1 MEVQISETKTFLIDC
16 ECSNHGIVLSWLN
29 YLGGFEYWYFTA
41 EKDYTVTIE
50 ESGTTNKN
58 IFPQWPSSYGQFAD
72 TIQKETYRKSRN
84 GLVVR
89 SQHITQNQLEA
100 IQYIKTSPLVQI
112 VNSRTDRRTVIPD
125 TDSFTV
131 RKDNQDLFEITFNL
145 TYTDEIPSQTT

>member
-1 MEVQISETKTFLIDC
+1 
-16 ECSNHGIVLSWLN
+16 
-29 YLGGFEYWYFTA
+29 
-41 EKDYTVTIE
+41 
-50 ESGTTNKN
+50 
-58 IFPQWPSSYGQFAD
+58 
-72 TIQKETYRKSRN
+72 
-84 GLVVR
+84 VR
-89 SQHITQNQLEA
+89 SQHLTQNQLEA